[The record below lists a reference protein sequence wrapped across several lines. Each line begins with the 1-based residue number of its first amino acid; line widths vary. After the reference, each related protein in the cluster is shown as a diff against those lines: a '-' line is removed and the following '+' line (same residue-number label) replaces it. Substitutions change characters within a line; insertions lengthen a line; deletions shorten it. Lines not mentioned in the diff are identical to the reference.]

1 MLVLSVGWG
10 PFSHVRPSVLAGN
23 GEAGSCSWGLEV
35 GADGASRE
43 SVCLSR
49 LSRRGDSDCTPDGE
63 VPIWRRGLVLRMW
76 VRNELPR

>member
-23 GEAGSCSWGLEV
+23 GEAGELLLGTGGGCGSE
-35 GADGASRE
+35 ASRE
-43 SVCLSR
+43 SVSFKAVQAM
-49 LSRRGDSDCTPDGE
+49 GDSDCTPDGE

-76 VRNELPR
+76 VEK